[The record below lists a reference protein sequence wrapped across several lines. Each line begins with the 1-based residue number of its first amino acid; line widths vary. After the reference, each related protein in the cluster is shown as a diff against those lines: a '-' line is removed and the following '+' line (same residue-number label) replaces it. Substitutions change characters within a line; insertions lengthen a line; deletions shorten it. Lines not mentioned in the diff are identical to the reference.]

1 MTKSQAKQFGV
12 PYPATGIPSVD
23 SQINTCEALAGE
35 PRIKCWVAFDKDL
48 MTKVVAWVP
57 YMWGNY
63 VSITAPDVTRYVVE
77 QWTDSIDF
85 TQIAVSNNATP

>member
-1 MTKSQAKQFGV
+1 
-12 PYPATGIPSVD
+12 
-23 SQINTCEALAGE
+23 
-35 PRIKCWVAFDKDL
+35 